1 VQENAGRKEIRLTL
15 VAICV
20 ASVASIFFL
29 WDLGFVVTAAVRRG
43 DFLLAGMAGLFA
55 GIVPAFLYGN
65 LAYFVSRIGCL
76 MRHSEQPHELTEGL
90 LSIYDKDPPSVAVL
104 VPSYKEEE
112 RVVSRA
118 LLSASLSEYP
128 NKRIVLLIDDAP
140 HPETAADAQAL
151 AHMRELPK
159 RLQRLLGPIRD
170 EFYGELSAYLRRV
183 KSSAPD
189 VVTEARRLSGLYRR
203 AAQWLE
209 ARGDEW
215 AVQSHIDAF
224 FVERVFR
231 EPAHQHRLRA
241 NGLET
246 VAGLKE
252 ATLLR
257 EYRRLAGL
265 FNAEFS
271 HFEAS

>member
-76 MRHSEQPHELTEGL
+76 MRQSEQPHELTEGL

-140 HPETAADAQAL
+140 DPETAADAQAL

-215 AVQSHIDAF
+215 PCNLTLTPFLSNAF
-224 FVERVFR
+224 FGSPRISID
-231 EPAHQHRLRA
+231 L
-241 NGLET
+241 GLM
-246 VAGLKE
+246 GLK
-252 ATLLR
+252 LSR
-257 EYRRLAGL
+257 GSKRQRL
-265 FNAEFS
+265 
-271 HFEAS
+271 